1 MYSIHTRDDLE
12 KLKKLQETKC
22 LIFKE
27 RLKEKLGKQDF
38 HYDLEEV
45 FEPVTTKQV
54 EATENQKQLSEKQIQ
69 ALHDS
74 TRAASQTVQAI
85 KNQTQA
91 IRESSNALNKNLQKS
106 IKEGIQEYDE
116 ITNRNNQLLTSLVT
130 SNQVDSSIVKT
141 VSNLL
146 SDKNKSQ
153 FSIEPVMGYPRS
165 SANLFTINPHN
176 PQQVLIKGSTMTFE
190 NGNSYNLN
198 DSDLQYFITNTQF
211 DKPIN
216 DWDAIYNFLNDM
228 KYDLNYGDKKSIR
241 YQLIKELQDYMQ
253 GLAGSSATAPAHEA
267 TQGYT
272 QGLAQDYTQAH
283 DLHGQSQGFTGSS
296 ATAPAQDYTQGF
308 AGSSATAP
316 TQGYTGSG
324 LQGCA
329 QGYTRSS
336 THSPAQQYI
345 FLPSDPDELVD
356 KLKLLY
362 FEKVGGNDSFLI
374 NEEII
379 AIIDKLLEYECISP
393 SQHQNMQSYARAT
406 HEAT

>member
-12 KLKKLQETKC
+12 KLKKLQETKS

-54 EATENQKQLSEKQIQ
+54 ESNEKQIQ

-74 TRAASQTVQAI
+74 TREASRAASQTVQAI

-146 SDKNKSQ
+146 NDKNKSQ
-153 FSIEPVMGYPRS
+153 FSLEPFIQDYP
-165 SANLFTINPHN
+165 NIFIINPHN

-198 DSDLQYFITNTQF
+198 DPDLQHFITNTQF
-211 DKPIN
+211 DKQIN
-216 DWDAIYNFLNDM
+216 NWGPIYNFLNDM
-228 KYDLNYGDKKSIR
+228 KYDLNYGDKKSYR
-241 YQLIKELQDYMQ
+241 YQFIKELYKYMQ
-253 GLAGSSATAPAHEA
+253 GFTQGYAGSSATAN
-267 TQGYT
+267 
-272 QGLAQDYTQAH
+272 
-283 DLHGQSQGFTGSS
+283 
-296 ATAPAQDYTQGF
+296 ATAPTQDYTQGF
-308 AGSSATAP
+308 
-316 TQGYTGSG
+316 TGSG
-324 LQGCA
+324 LRDS
-329 QGYTRSS
+329 YRKYS
-336 THSPAQQYI
+336 QQYI

-393 SQHQNMQSYARAT
+393 SQHQNIQSNLIT
-406 HEAT
+406 

>member
-12 KLKKLQETKC
+12 KLKKLQETKS

-141 VSNLL
+141 VSNLPN
-146 SDKNKSQ
+146 DKNKSQ
-153 FSIEPVMGYPRS
+153 FSLEPITQSFAQGYP
-165 SANLFTINPHN
+165 NLFTINPHN
-176 PQQVLIKGSTMTFE
+176 PQQVLIKGSTITFE

-198 DSDLQYFITNTQF
+198 DPDLQYFITNTQF
-211 DKPIN
+211 DKQIN
-216 DWDAIYNFLNDM
+216 NWGSIYNFLNDM
-228 KYDLNYGDKKSIR
+228 KYDLNYGDKKSNRYQFIKLYSR
-241 YQLIKELQDYMQ
+241 YQL
-253 GLAGSSATAPAHEA
+253 
-267 TQGYT
+267 QGYT
-272 QGLAQDYTQAH
+272 QGFAGSSAQGYTQAH
-283 DLHGQSQGFTGSS
+283 DLQGFAGSS

-308 AGSSATAP
+308 
-316 TQGYTGSG
+316 TGSG
-324 LQGCA
+324 LRES
-329 QGYTRSS
+329 YREYSRSS
-336 THSPAQQYI
+336 TQQYI

-356 KLKLLY
+356 QLKLLY
-362 FEKVGGNDSFLI
+362 FEKVGGNDNPQL

-393 SQHQNMQSYARAT
+393 SQHQNIRSSTQSYARAT

>member
-1 MYSIHTRDDLE
+1 ME
-12 KLKKLQETKC
+12 KLKKLQETKS

-54 EATENQKQLSEKQIQ
+54 EANEKQIQ

-74 TRAASQTVQAI
+74 THIASQTVQAI

-116 ITNRNNQLLTSLVT
+116 IMNRNNQLLTSLVT

-141 VSNLL
+141 VPNLL

-228 KYDLNYGDKKSIR
+228 KYDLNYGDKKSII

-253 GLAGSSATAPAHEA
+253 GLAGSSATAPAQDY
-267 TQGYT
+267 TQGLAQDYT

-283 DLHGQSQGFTGSS
+283 DLHGQSQGFAGSS

-329 QGYTRSS
+329 QGYARSS

-393 SQHQNMQSYARAT
+393 SQHQNIRSST
-406 HEAT
+406 LFSIT